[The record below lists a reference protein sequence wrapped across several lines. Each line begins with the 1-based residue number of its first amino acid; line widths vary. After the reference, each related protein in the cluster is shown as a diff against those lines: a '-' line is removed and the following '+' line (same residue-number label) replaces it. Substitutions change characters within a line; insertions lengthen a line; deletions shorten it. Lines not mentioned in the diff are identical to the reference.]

1 MGRGCV
7 CSGLL
12 CNVCMCVVCC
22 NKAACTHIGGILL
35 LLPPSPPHLLPP
47 PPPPPPVS
55 LQGSAEKQL
64 YLASRV
70 AVKDGALVLTTQGE
84 PGGVRAPGGT
94 AYNFS
99 SGWVESRGLRFQ
111 AEGYVPLCLRLSTST
126 PLCIYVLSICV
137 PQYLYPSVCLC
148 PSVSMLHESCSGVG
162 GVSRIRNCV

>member
-1 MGRGCV
+1 
-7 CSGLL
+7 
-12 CNVCMCVVCC
+12 MCVVCC

-35 LLPPSPPHLLPP
+35 LLPPSPPHLLP

-111 AEGYVPLCLRLSTST
+111 AEGYVPLCLWCLCPLHVVSTSLYVSLCLC
-126 PLCIYVLSICV
+126 PLRA
-137 PQYLYPSVCLC
+137 YLYPSVSISLC
-148 PSVSMLHESCSGVG
+148 VYVPL
-162 GVSRIRNCV
+162 